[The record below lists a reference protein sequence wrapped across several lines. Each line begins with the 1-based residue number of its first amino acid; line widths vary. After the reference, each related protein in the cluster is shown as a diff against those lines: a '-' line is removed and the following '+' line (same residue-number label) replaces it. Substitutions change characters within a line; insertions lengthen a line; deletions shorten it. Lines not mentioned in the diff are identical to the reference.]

1 MRNVRSGVGLLGLT
15 AFAISAAAFAAE
27 PAFRN
32 CGTLAGFTG
41 ANQKA
46 KVAETREQDSDGNGT
61 SLKCLMVRNEADT
74 PTGGCHA
81 EAHLSRFADGSRLGA
96 HPGFES
102 ATEYRVRF
110 DTNCNAAAVGFFQ
123 YKNCGGP
130 DRWKYL
136 VALWRSSGKNGSEIL
151 FQANPSGKSAH
162 RYAKLAPQ
170 QALVAERWHT
180 VRVEGRFTCDA
191 TAWCEVTVNGLQVE
205 WFADPE
211 RRQPLGARLTG
222 PFLPDLPGSE
232 WQLQLGGYGF
242 FKDRHTQAAT
252 VFVDAVAVWS
262 GPQRPCSDK

>member
-1 MRNVRSGVGLLGLT
+1 MLFPCAVWAGSP
-15 AFAISAAAFAAE
+15 E

-32 CGTLAGFTG
+32 SGTLAGFTG

-46 KVAETREQDSDGNGT
+46 KVTEAREQDADGNGT
-61 SLKCLMVRNEADT
+61 SLKCLMVRKEADT

-81 EAHLSRFADGSRLGA
+81 EAHLSRLADGSRLGA

-130 DRWKYL
+130 ERWKYL
-136 VALWRSSGKNGSEIL
+136 LALWRSSGKNGSELL
-151 FQANPSGKSAH
+151 FQVNPSGKSVH
-162 RYAKLAPQ
+162 RYARLPPEA
-170 QALVAERWHT
+170 ALVADRWHT
-180 VRVEGRFTCDA
+180 VRVTGRFTCDA
-191 TAWCEVTVNGLQVE
+191 TAWCEVTINGLPVE

-211 RRQPLGARLTG
+211 HRQPLGARLAG
-222 PFLPDLPGSE
+222 PFLPELPGSE

-242 FKDRHTQAAT
+242 FKDRHTPSAV
-252 VFVDAVAVWS
+252 VFVDSVTVT
-262 GPQRPCSDK
+262 RPDGTRSEMRVGEVP